1 MARHVYRHN
10 PGGWL
15 IYVYL
20 SLQELADAIRRLD
33 ELKAVSV
40 SHEHRADRAVVEA
53 QAAEERHRRS
63 LQQLKQDHEGQM
75 SEVVAQLQDAKQ
87 QLSQLVNVCPDL
99 VALATSSQFVQAKA
113 EDCMCHLW
121 QC

>member
-1 MARHVYRHN
+1 
-10 PGGWL
+10 L

-20 SLQELADAIRRLD
+20 SLQELADAIQRLD

-53 QAAEERHRRS
+53 QAAEERHHRS
-63 LQQLKQDHEGQM
+63 LEQLKRDHEGQM

-87 QLSQLVNVCPDL
+87 QLSQLVNVCPGL
-99 VALATSSQFVQAKA
+99 VALATSSQFVRAKA
-113 EDCMCHLW
+113 EDCMCQLW